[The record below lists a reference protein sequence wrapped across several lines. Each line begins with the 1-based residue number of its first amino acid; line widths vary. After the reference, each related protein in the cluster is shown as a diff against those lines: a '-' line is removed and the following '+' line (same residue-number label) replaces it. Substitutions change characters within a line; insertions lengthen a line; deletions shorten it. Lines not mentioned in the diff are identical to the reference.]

1 MLSKIRSDVAVR
13 KFWTDAIDRL
23 DLIQDE
29 LSELAGDFEMEVDD
43 ESNAGTD
50 TLEYKALNNLFKKTE
65 VAFESLE
72 KAIKIAKRNHDRV
85 TGKS

>member
-23 DLIQDE
+23 SALEEE
-29 LSELAGDFEMEVDD
+29 LAEVAGDFEMELDD
-43 ESNAGTD
+43 ESAAGKD
-50 TLEYKALNNLFKKTE
+50 TVEFKELAKLFKRVD
-65 VAFESLE
+65 VAYGSVEN
-72 KAIKIAKRNHDRV
+72 AIKVANRNHARV